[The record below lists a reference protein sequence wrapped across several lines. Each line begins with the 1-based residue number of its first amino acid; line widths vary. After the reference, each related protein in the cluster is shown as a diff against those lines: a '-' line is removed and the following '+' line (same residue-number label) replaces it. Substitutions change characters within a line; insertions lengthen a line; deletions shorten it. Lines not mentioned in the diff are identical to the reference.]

1 MLIHSPGL
9 KHLEM
14 SGVWSFT
21 ELVVCLDCG
30 FSRFILP
37 EIALPSIANGT
48 FATNPAAFESSA
60 AGDVDLDNQ
69 IAFKW

>member
-1 MLIHSPGL
+1 MLIHSPGH
-9 KHLEM
+9 KHLELP
-14 SGVWSFT
+14 GVWSFT

-37 EIALPSIANGT
+37 ETVLPSIANGT
-48 FATNPAAFESSA
+48 FATNPATFESSA

-69 IAFKW
+69 IAFRW